1 MVQPEHEHTLNVW
14 LADLLR
20 KNHGIDA
27 RQEQRQAGGG
37 WVDVEVHI
45 GPVKIAL
52 EAEQGQSAAKKR
64 EAIGDADRK
73 LKRRNADCAIA
84 VCYPDGIASQE
95 EIANSRMLWTIRNP
109 NNLVPATS
117 ARWSDADLS
126 EMASIIKLAP
136 MQLGNP
142 DLAAVA
148 LSASL
153 DRAVGRLSEV
163 QKREIARSLDLP
175 QGKSTRL
182 AGQSSSR
189 WNQAAKRAMLVVT
202 TAMMFHSRLDSHRNE
217 LRPEF
222 DSRQPEGTPFVG
234 AWPPM
239 MAQQCVKDTDPI
251 GAFGGAWDLW
261 LAVDYKPIFA
271 TAQSALNECP
281 HDSAFTAAIRETG
294 EAALALTRDISGL
307 RHDLLGRIFHTVL
320 DTARY
325 DGSFYTTTAAAT
337 LLASLAITDDMCDWS
352 DPESIARLRITDPAC
367 GTGTLLM
374 AAAERIRDLSP
385 GSRDDNTMA
394 QALIEE
400 VLAGYDVNLTA
411 THMAATTLGLLSPTT
426 RFKNMK
432 IGRAFLGV
440 DDSGDAYLGS
450 LEFLDQQP
458 KMMAW
463 PGAVQAVSQV
473 DSGERMAHADPAD
486 IVIMN
491 PPFTRDSLRHDQF
504 SKADERKIKARE
516 KQLFANKPVHLS
528 GNSGSFIVLADFIR
542 KSEQGTIAAI
552 LPLVTTTNA
561 SARDIRRFMGR
572 DYHVETIVVSHD
584 PERIYFSENTS
595 IGEILIVCRL
605 WADSSQP
612 KPPTRVVK
620 LVVNPSTPTGAVSVA
635 QAIENDSLGELG
647 IIQEWPASRIASG
660 DWGAVQFLSPYLC
673 NQFIELKEGRLFDVV
688 PLSSIADVGPAGQRI
703 RDAFVKSSLP
713 DAEAREALWQHDS
726 EVTQS
731 MSAKPDTHITA
742 KPANVHLAKKYWEQR
757 GRLLLPARVRLNT
770 VSTLAVRLNNP
781 VVGSAWV
788 PCRLSLGENVAELTE
803 KALCVYLNSTIG
815 ILALLGSR
823 SIRIPSYSQF
833 SLDDL
838 RKLIVPG
845 FDEKESESLRLLS
858 EAYDSN
864 SEASLLPLQQMDSC
878 NTRRALDDAVCA
890 ALGLDAELVS
900 TVRRQL
906 AAEPSVT
913 GKRYAMPS

>member
-37 WVDVEVHI
+37 CMDVEVHI

-95 EIANSRMLWTIRNP
+95 EIADSRMLWTIRNP
-109 NNLVPATS
+109 NNLVPAVR

-153 DRAVGRLSEV
+153 DRAVGRLSEA

-234 AWPPM
+234 TWPPV
-239 MAQQCVKDTDPI
+239 MAQQCVRDTDPV
-251 GAFGGAWDLW
+251 GAFDGAWDLW

-271 TAQSALNECP
+271 TAQSALNGCP
-281 HDSAFTAAIRETG
+281 HDSAFTTAIRETG

-337 LLASLAITDDMCDWS
+337 LLASLAITDNMCDWS

-673 NQFIELKEGRLFDVV
+673 RQFIELKEGRLFDVV

-770 VSTLAVRLNNP
+770 VSTLAVRLDNP

-913 GKRYAMPS
+913 GKRYSPHV

>member
-37 WVDVEVHI
+37 WMDVEVHI

-52 EAEQGQSAAKKR
+52 EAEQGHSAFKKR
-64 EAIGDADRK
+64 EAIRDADKK
-73 LKRRNADCAIA
+73 LKRGNADCAIA
-84 VCYPDGIASQE
+84 ICYPDGIASQE
-95 EIANSRMLWTIRNP
+95 AIADSRMLWTIRNP
-109 NNLVPATS
+109 ANLVPA
-117 ARWSDADLS
+117 AGALWSDADLS

-136 MQLGNP
+136 MQLGDP
-142 DLAAVA
+142 DLAAAA
-148 LSASL
+148 LSVSL
-153 DRAVGRLSEV
+153 DRAVGRLSEA

-182 AGQSSSR
+182 AGQAGSR
-189 WNQAAKRAMLVVT
+189 WNQAAKRAMLVIA
-202 TAMMFHSRLDSHRNE
+202 TAIMFHSRLDSHRNE

-222 DSRQPEGTPFVG
+222 DSRQPEGTQFTG
-234 AWPPM
+234 TWPPM
-239 MAQQCVKDTDPI
+239 MAQQCVKDADPI
-251 GAFGGAWDLW
+251 GAFDGAWDLW

-271 TAQSALNECP
+271 TAQSALNGCP
-281 HDSAFTAAIRETG
+281 HDSAFTAAIQETG
-294 EAALALTRDISGL
+294 DAALALTRDISGL

-337 LLASLAITDDMCDWS
+337 LLASLAITDDMCDWN
-352 DPESIARLRITDPAC
+352 DPESIGRLRVTDPAC

-385 GSRDDNTMA
+385 GSRDDSTMA

-400 VLAGYDVNLTA
+400 VMSGYDVNLTA

-440 DDSGDAYLGS
+440 DDTGDAFLGS

-473 DSGERMAHADPAD
+473 ESGERMAHADPAD

-516 KQLFANKPVHLS
+516 KQLFTNKPVHLS
-528 GNSGSFIVLADFIR
+528 SNGNAFIVLADYIR
-542 KSEQGTIAAI
+542 KRDQGTIAAI
-552 LPLVTTTNA
+552 LPLVTATNA
-561 SARDIRRFMGR
+561 SALGIRQFMGR
-572 DYHVETIVVSHD
+572 TYHVETIVVSHD
-584 PERIYFSENTS
+584 PERIYFSENTN
-595 IGEILIVCRL
+595 IGEMLVVCRL
-605 WADSSQP
+605 WSGSNGP
-612 KPPTRVVK
+612 KPPTCVVK
-620 LVVNPSTPTGAVSVA
+620 LSVNPSTPTGAVSVA
-635 QAIENDSLGELG
+635 QSIANDSLGELG
-647 IIQEWPASRIASG
+647 TVQEWPSSRIASG

-688 PLSSIADVGPAGQRI
+688 PLSSLADVGPEGRRV

-713 DAEAREALWQHDS
+713 DAEAREALWHHNS
-726 EVTQS
+726 EITQS
-731 MSAKPDTHITA
+731 MAAKPDTFITA
-742 KPANVHLAKKYWEQR
+742 KPANAHLAEKYWEQR
-757 GRLLLPARVRLNT
+757 SNLLLPLRLFLPTTRVISPRLNT
-770 VSTLAVRLNNP
+770 P
-781 VVGSAWV
+781 VVGSAWS
-788 PCRLSLGENVAELTE
+788 PCRIDTSLLRTVDLE
-803 KALCVYLNSTIG
+803 KALSVYLNSSIG
-815 ILALLGSR
+815 ILAMLGDR
-823 SIRIPSYSQF
+823 SNRKPTYPNLSI
-833 SLDDL
+833 DDL
-838 RKLIVPG
+838 RKLAVVNIRALSADAVT
-845 FDEKESESLRLLS
+845 LLAV
-858 EAYDSN
+858 AYDN
-864 SEASLLPLQQMDSC
+864 YADKTLLALPQMESDPV
-878 NTRRALDDAVCA
+878 RRALDDAICV
-890 ALGLDAELVS
+890 ALGLDAEFVS
-900 TVRRQL
+900 TIRRQL

-913 GKRYAMPS
+913 GKRYSLSG

>member
-37 WVDVEVHI
+37 WMDVEVHI

-84 VCYPDGIASQE
+84 ICYPDGIANQE
-95 EIANSRMLWTIRNP
+95 EIADSRMLWTIRNP
-109 NNLVPATS
+109 NNLVPADR
-117 ARWSDADLS
+117 ALWSDADLS

-153 DRAVGRLSEV
+153 DRAVGRLSEA

-234 AWPPM
+234 AWPPL
-239 MAQQCVKDTDPI
+239 MAQQCVRDTDPV
-251 GAFGGAWDLW
+251 GAFDGAWDLW

-271 TAQSALNECP
+271 TAQSALNGCP

-337 LLASLAITDDMCDWS
+337 LLASLAITDDMCDWN

-385 GSRDDNTMA
+385 GSRDDSAVA

-400 VLAGYDVNLTA
+400 VMSGYDVNLTA

-440 DDSGDAYLGS
+440 DDSGAAYLGS

-463 PGAVQAVSQV
+463 PGAVQAVSQIE
-473 DSGERMAHADPAD
+473 SGERMAHADPAD

-504 SKADERKIKARE
+504 SRADERKIKARE

-528 GNSGSFIVLADFIR
+528 SNGNAFIVLADFIR
-542 KSEQGTIAAI
+542 KREQGTIAAI

-561 SARDIRRFMGR
+561 SARDIRRFLGR

-584 PERIYFSENTS
+584 PERIYFSESTS

-605 WADSSQP
+605 WTDSSQP

-635 QAIENDSLGELG
+635 QAIENDSLSEMGTV
-647 IIQEWPASRIASG
+647 QEWPASRIASG

-673 NQFIELKEGRLFDVV
+673 NQFIELKEGRLFDSVQ
-688 PLSSIADVGPAGQRI
+688 LSDFAEVGPEGRRI

-713 DAEAREALWQHDS
+713 DAEAREALWKHDAGI
-726 EVTQS
+726 TQS
-731 MSAKPDTHITA
+731 MAAKPDTYITA
-742 KPANVHLAKKYWEQR
+742 KPSKVLLAKKYWEQR
-757 GRLLLPARVRLNT
+757 GRFLLPARVRLNT
-770 VSTLAVRLNNP
+770 VRALAVRLDNP
-781 VVGSAWV
+781 VSGSAWV
-788 PCRLSLGENVAELTE
+788 PCRLSLREDDAELTE

-815 ILALLGSR
+815 ILALLGNR

-833 SLDDL
+833 SLDNL
-838 RKLIVPG
+838 RNLIVPG
-845 FDEKESESLRLLS
+845 FDEKDSESLRLLS

-864 SEASLLPLQQMDSC
+864 SEASLLPLPQIDSC

-906 AAEPSVT
+906 AVEPSVT
-913 GKRYAMPS
+913 GKRYSMPS